1 MVKKVFALLTA
12 LVVFAAMSA
21 FAADTTV
28 QSGEEHPDILQRKKD
43 VIILQIDN
51 YGAISN
57 GSLTWI
63 DLENKNVIPYIKD
76 SRTMVPL
83 RFLAEEM
90 GATVGYDEQTRGIT
104 VALGATVMELW
115 VDKSE
120 YYINGQAFVMDCA
133 TEVVEGRTFVPV
145 RFVSESLGKSV
156 KWLDAERMVV
166 VTPTSAPWNESGPVE
181 QAVMAEVRLALSPIG
196 RNSIR

>member
-1 MVKKVFALLTA
+1 MVKKVFALLAA
-12 LVVFAAMSA
+12 LVVFMTMSA
-21 FAADTTV
+21 FAADTAV
-28 QSGEEHPDILQRKKD
+28 QSEEEHPDIVQRKKD
-43 VIILQIDN
+43 VIIMQIDN

-104 VALGATVMELW
+104 ITLGATVMELW

-120 YYINGQAFVMDCA
+120 YYINGEAFVMDCA
-133 TEVVEGRTFVPV
+133 TEILEGRTFVPV

-166 VTPTSAPWNESGPVE
+166 VTPVSAPWNESGALE
-181 QAVMAEVRLALSPIG
+181 HDVMAEVRLALSPIG